1 MATITVKFNNK
12 VLFIHPLELNK
23 PVTIG
28 RLNDNDIVVDNVS
41 VSGIHAQII
50 SDEIGFIIK
59 DLGSKNGI
67 FINGKSV
74 KDRRVNDGD
83 VIELGKHELLFS
95 DNGRTSQ
102 IDMSMIDKDATATLS
117 PDLHTAVLDTRNQQE
132 LLRTHNRFSNR
143 VPMISVKLKGKV
155 IYKHLLKK
163 EEAAIGRNPESA
175 IVIDNTAVSYDH
187 AVVRWENDDF
197 YIQDLRSKNGTLVN
211 DKPIKKYKLYNG
223 DLITV
228 GRHELLF
235 EEEGTFTI
243 HETAA
248 PSVEDSNYISGTT
261 VINLAS
267 MQKPSLTY
275 IKGGKGKVPL
285 IQKVI
290 TLGKSKDSDIIIK
303 GLMVGD
309 TAATIAVESDGYY
322 FSYQNGFAKP
332 SVNGQTVKGT
342 VKLKSSDVIELG
354 SIKMRFRLMG

>member
-28 RLNDNDIVVDNVS
+28 RLNDNDIVIDNVA
-41 VSGIHAQII
+41 VSGIHAQIV
-50 SDEIGFIIK
+50 SDETGFIIK

-67 FINGKSV
+67 FIDGKPV
-74 KDRRVNDGD
+74 KARRINNCD
-83 VIELGKHELLFS
+83 IIQLGKHELLFN
-95 DNGRTSQ
+95 DHGMTSQ
-102 IDMSMIDKDATATLS
+102 VDMSMMNKNATATFS

-163 EEAAIGRNPESA
+163 ESATIGRNPVSA

-187 AVVRWENDDF
+187 AVVVRKNDDF
-197 YIQDLRSKNGTLVN
+197 YIQDLGSKNGTLVN
-211 DKPIKKYKLYNG
+211 DKSIKNHKLYNG

-235 EEEGTFTI
+235 EEEGTYTI
-243 HETAA
+243 HETCA

-261 VINLAS
+261 VINVS
-267 MQKPSLTY
+267 SIQKPSLTF

-285 IQKVI
+285 NQKII
-290 TLGKSKDSDIIIK
+290 TFGKSKDSDILVK

-309 TAATIAVESDGYY
+309 TAAIIAEESDGYY

-342 VKLKSSDVIELG
+342 IKLKSSDVIELG
-354 SIKMRFRLMG
+354 SLKMRFRLMG